1 MTMHQLTN
9 CESIDRFIISIK
21 LPYDLA
27 KAILK
32 DEQDCHLF
40 YSDYYRGQTGRGLT
54 DALLDFREDKI
65 ADSGVTL
72 ETFLTRCQLGEGM
85 TKTVFEE
92 TFFETLSDDDVTR
105 LTEAINVGRIT
116 LCTLF
121 ENFQKSPNRKICS
134 YVI

>member
-9 CESIDRFIISIK
+9 CESVERFIISIK

-27 KAILK
+27 NTILK
-32 DEQDCHLF
+32 NEDDCHLF
-40 YSDYYRGQTGRGLT
+40 FADYYRNQKGCGLT

-65 ADSGVTL
+65 ANSGVTL
-72 ETFLTRCQLGEGM
+72 ETFLARCHLGEGL

-92 TFFETLSDDDVTR
+92 TFYETLSDDDVTR
-105 LTEAINVGRIT
+105 LIEAINVGRIT
-116 LCTLF
+116 LEKLF
-121 ENFQKSPNRKICS
+121 SNFQKSPNRKICS